1 MVELGVGWKRKKPQ
15 KTQTRKKKKK
25 QLFRAFRKLN
35 LEPPKKLKL
44 EDMFNQTFLK
54 IGIAHFYKCIIS
66 TVAVKTSKN
75 VELHNKY
82 E

>member
-1 MVELGVGWKRKKPQ
+1 MEEKEATKNPNQ
-15 KTQTRKKKKK
+15 KKKKN

-75 VELHNKY
+75 VELRNKY